1 MSTPTQRGST
11 LTGVIIGLVV
21 GLGVA
26 LAVALYVSKVPLPFS
41 GKTIS
46 RTAEQEA
53 QEAARNKDWNPNGLL
68 QPKAP
73 ASTPQAPSAEPS
85 PAAPAAP
92 AASAAP
98 AAPSAAPA
106 APSAAPAPAAPSTPP
121 PAAEISEPASKKA
134 SGLSTP
140 AQPAAADPFEY
151 FVQVGAFRSATEA
164 EAQRARLT
172 LLGLEAKVSEREQS
186 GRTVFRVRLGPYAQ
200 KAAAER
206 VQTRLSE
213 QQIEHTLVRV
223 QR

>member
-1 MSTPTQRGST
+1 MP
-11 LTGVIIGLVV
+11 
-21 GLGVA
+21 
-26 LAVALYVSKVPLPFS
+26 
-41 GKTIS
+41 
-46 RTAEQEA
+46 
-53 QEAARNKDWNPNGLL
+53 
-68 QPKAP
+68 
-73 ASTPQAPSAEPS
+73 
-85 PAAPAAP
+85 APAA
-92 AASAAP
+92 
-98 AAPSAAPA
+98 
-106 APSAAPAPAAPSTPP
+106 APAAPSTPP
-121 PAAEISEPASKKA
+121 PAAEATEAGKKA